1 VEKTP
6 IEKGQD
12 MNKDQGLFI
21 GIDLGGTHIKG
32 GLVDR
37 EGKLVSE
44 NTVPTGASE
53 PADRTLG
60 RMVSLIESLIAGASG
75 SGTVAGVGIGAA
87 GQVDHEK
94 GVFIEGPNVPNWKNV
109 PVAREI
115 QKAINCPVVLD
126 NDAHAAALGEYAY
139 GAGRGVAAMLMVTL
153 GTGVGGG
160 FVLDGRLYRG
170 KDNTAGE
177 FGHTT
182 IQHDGP
188 VCACG
193 RRGCVEAFIGTQG
206 ILRRAREK
214 MVLDRSS
221 VLHRIPPNDMEPRHV
236 GEAAEKGD
244 LIAQM
249 VLKEIG
255 EFLGAG
261 LANVVNLLNVEKAVI
276 GGGVSNAGEWI
287 FQSARE
293 RLVKDALKVPR
304 GTVQL
309 VRASLGN
316 SAGIVG
322 AAKLAME
329 AV

>member
-6 IEKGQD
+6 NKKGQAV
-12 MNKDQGLFI
+12 MTQDQTLFI
-21 GIDLGGTHIKG
+21 GIDLGGTNIKG

-37 EGKLVSE
+37 EGKIVSE

-53 PADRTLG
+53 PAGHTLG
-60 RMVSLIESLIAGASG
+60 KMTSLIEALMESAGG
-75 SGTVAGVGIGAA
+75 KVAGVGIGAA

-115 QKAINCPVVLD
+115 QKAINRPVVLD
-126 NDAHAAALGEYAY
+126 NDAHVAALGEYAY
-139 GAGRGVAAMLMVTL
+139 GAGRGAAAMLMVTL

-160 FVLDGRLYRG
+160 VVLDGRLYRG
-170 KDNTAGE
+170 INNTAGE

-214 MVLDRSS
+214 MMLDRNS
-221 VLHRIPPNDMEPRHV
+221 VLHGIPPNEMEPRHV

-244 LIAQM
+244 PAAQA
-249 VLKEIG
+249 VLRDIG

-261 LANVVNLLNVEKAVI
+261 VANVVNLLNIEKAVI

-287 FQSARE
+287 FESARE
-293 RLVKDALKVPR
+293 RLAKDALTVPR
-304 GTVQL
+304 GTVRL

-316 SAGIVG
+316 LAGIVG